1 MKITIECTAAEAA
14 AALMALE
21 KPRSRDAQKAGRMAE
36 AMGALRQNTEPHEMY
51 IHTTKVD
58 GGVFDAAKLA
68 RKTEDGL

>member
-14 AALMALE
+14 AALIALE
-21 KPRSRDAQKAGRMAE
+21 KPRSKKAGRRAE
-36 AMGALRQNTEPHEMY
+36 AMGALRQNTRPHEMY

>member
-14 AALMALE
+14 AALIALE
-21 KPRSRDAQKAGRMAE
+21 KPDAQKAGRMAE
-36 AMGALRQNTEPHEMY
+36 DMGACRQNRRPHEMY